1 MVAQGLREVC
11 TCQDIGQKNLIRPR
25 PEFDQISGHVEDF
38 IQNRFCGRDIVR
50 GTPRDLWANATQR
63 GLGGGVWP
71 GNLFLSIIWK
81 RKGWVVSNYLFT
93 LIFTS
98 NRSLTLGMCTCWC
111 PRLKL
116 HRLGH
121 KPTEYLQD
129 QSLGDKN
136 RLRVHLEYMQA
147 VLQAN
152 LAGSIYLMAQ
162 VPLPLTPNVFQN
174 FIDRMLDSRSLLGML
189 AWEW

>member
-1 MVAQGLREVC
+1 MFGQEIFSSVLSGNARDELYPI
-11 TCQDIGQKNLIRPR
+11 TC
-25 PEFDQISGHVEDF
+25 
-38 IQNRFCGRDIVR
+38 
-50 GTPRDLWANATQR
+50 
-63 GLGGGVWP
+63 
-71 GNLFLSIIWK
+71 
-81 RKGWVVSNYLFT
+81 
-93 LIFTS
+93 
-98 NRSLTLGMCTCWC
+98 
-111 PRLKL
+111 LKL

-189 AWEW
+189 A